1 MEVRIVIDDA
11 RPTVASVEGRLNDD
25 KGAVNLSFLNSYG
38 GVGALADRFSEIRL
52 ADSEKRDVEF
62 KRLQPGEYLA
72 ERNYTFFAYKADLRP
87 RPSPSAAAHI
97 SWLGAEHGILALD
110 DLLPQPLDRVA
121 LRLRIEL
128 PRSWRIITN
137 EDRVYEDVIDVHD
150 AQRSVILVGRSW
162 RLLPVS
168 NTGVKIAVAGD
179 PQITDA
185 DIADE
190 TAKVR
195 KAYLD
200 IFGNA
205 PSGPTPMIAITSFPV
220 PVTPG
225 NWEAETRG
233 SVITIATSGGLS
245 PVDSRQRLRQQLRHE
260 AMHLWLPNAVNLTG
274 NYDWFY
280 EGFATYEEQKLG
292 VAMNHMRFDDLLAT
306 LARAYDVSR
315 FSANGRSLVDAS
327 RERWSGANSQVYAR
341 GLTLAFLIDIAMLDA
356 SKGKRSVETLMR
368 EIFEKH
374 KPPAAATNANDAV
387 IAQMRAYPEVTP
399 LVERH
404 VTGAGPFDWST
415 LLQKAGLT
423 SSTQDQ
429 LTRLAVVEKPTGR
442 QKDLLDKLGY
452 NNWRKLAAK

>member
-1 MEVRIVIDDA
+1 
-11 RPTVASVEGRLNDD
+11 
-25 KGAVNLSFLNSYG
+25 
-38 GVGALADRFSEIRL
+38 
-52 ADSEKRDVEF
+52 
-62 KRLQPGEYLA
+62 
-72 ERNYTFFAYKADLRP
+72 
-87 RPSPSAAAHI
+87 
-97 SWLGAEHGILALD
+97 
-110 DLLPQPLDRVA
+110 
-121 LRLRIEL
+121 
-128 PRSWRIITN
+128 
-137 EDRVYEDVIDVHD
+137 
-150 AQRSVILVGRSW
+150 
-162 RLLPVS
+162 
-168 NTGVKIAVAGD
+168 
-179 PQITDA
+179 
-185 DIADE
+185 
-190 TAKVR
+190 
-195 KAYLD
+195 
-200 IFGNA
+200 
-205 PSGPTPMIAITSFPV
+205 MIAITSFPV
-220 PVTPG
+220 TVTPG

-399 LVERH
+399 LVERY